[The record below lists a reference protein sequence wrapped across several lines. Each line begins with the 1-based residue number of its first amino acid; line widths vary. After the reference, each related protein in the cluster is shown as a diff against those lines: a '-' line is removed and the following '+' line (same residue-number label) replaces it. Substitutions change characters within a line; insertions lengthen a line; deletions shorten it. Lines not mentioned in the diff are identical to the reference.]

1 MRKTERINIT
11 LPLGMAKRAK
21 EMGLNLSGTL
31 LYAIKTKL
39 SKEDAHK
46 FSFVPRK
53 KRGGKK

>member
-1 MRKTERINIT
+1 
-11 LPLGMAKRAK
+11 MAKRAK
-21 EMGLNLSGTL
+21 EIGLNLSGTL

-39 SKEDAHK
+39 PKEDAHK

>member
-11 LPLGMAKRAK
+11 LPIGVAKRAK
-21 EMGLNLSGTL
+21 EIGLNLSGTL

-39 SKEDAHK
+39 PKEEATK

-53 KRGGKK
+53 KHGGKK